1 MSIKNI
7 KALTFDTGGTI
18 LDWHTGFKNAFE
30 KAGKEH
36 NINKDWGMITN
47 ELRRLSLKSVL
58 NLGEHTKPEYN
69 FDGGHRLAL
78 EQVVSKFNLSA
89 FTEKNLHDI
98 AYKAPHNFTVWDDFP
113 EVLPKLKKKFL
124 CVSFTLLSFKLI
136 IDTARKNNLS
146 WDAVFSCEGIGK
158 YKILPDAYETA
169 AKWLQLEPS
178 ECGMVACHNFDLD
191 AAKKVGFKTIFVKR
205 ALEWGKEGPPDPTAN
220 PHHDI
225 IVDSFNELTEALEC

>member
-1 MSIKNI
+1 MPINDI

-36 NINKDWGMITN
+36 NIDKDWSSITN
-47 ELRRLSLKSVL
+47 ALRRKSLKYVL

-69 FDGGHRLAL
+69 FDDGHRLGL
-78 EQVVSKFNLSA
+78 EQVISEFNLSA
-89 FTEKNLHDI
+89 FTEQNIQDI
-98 AYKAPHNFTVWDDFP
+98 SYNAPHNFIVWDDFP
-113 EVLPKLKKKFL
+113 DALPKLKKKFL
-124 CVSFTLLSFKLI
+124 CISFTLLSFKLI

-158 YKILPDAYETA
+158 YKILPEAYETA

-191 AAKKVGFKTIFVKR
+191 AARSVGFKTIFVKR
-205 ALEWGKEGPPDPTAN
+205 PLEWGSEGPPDPSPN
-220 PHHDI
+220 NHHDI
-225 IVDSFNELTEALEC
+225 IVDSFTDLVEALEC

>member
-18 LDWHTGFKNAFE
+18 LDWHTGFKSAFE

-58 NLGEHTKPEYN
+58 NLGEHTKPEHN

-89 FTEKNLHDI
+89 FTEKNLYDI
-98 AYKAPHNFTVWDDFP
+98 AYNAPHNFKVWDDFP
-113 EVLPKLKKKFL
+113 DVLPKLKKKFL

-136 IDTARKNNLS
+136 IDTARKNNLT

-158 YKILPDAYETA
+158 YKILPEAYETA

-205 ALEWGKEGPPDPTAN
+205 PLEWGEEGPPDPTAN
-220 PHHDI
+220 AHHDI
-225 IVDSFNELTEALEC
+225 IVDSFTELQEALEC

>member
-18 LDWHTGFKNAFE
+18 LDWHTGFKSAFE

-36 NINKDWGMITN
+36 NINKDWGMLTN
-47 ELRRLSLKSVL
+47 ELRRISLKSVL

-98 AYKAPHNFTVWDDFP
+98 AYNAPHNFTVWDDFP

-205 ALEWGKEGPPDPTAN
+205 PLEWGEEGPPDPNAN

>member
-58 NLGEHTKPEYN
+58 NLGEHTKPEHN

-98 AYKAPHNFTVWDDFP
+98 AYKAPHNFTVWDDFTD
-113 EVLPKLKKKFL
+113 VLPKLKKKFL

-158 YKILPDAYETA
+158 YKILPEAYETA

-205 ALEWGKEGPPDPTAN
+205 PLEWGEEGPPDPNAN

>member
-18 LDWHTGFKNAFE
+18 LDWHSGFKHAFE

-36 NINKDWGMITN
+36 GINRDWAKVTN
-47 ELRRLSLKSVL
+47 ELRRKSLKAVL
-58 NLGEHTKPEYN
+58 NLGEHTTPTHN
-69 FDGGHRLAL
+69 FDGAHKKAL
-78 EQVVSKFNLSA
+78 KEIIEEHDLNQ
-89 FTEKNLHDI
+89 FTDKNIHDI
-98 AYKAPHNFTVWDDFP
+98 SYDAPHNFIAWNDFP
-113 EVLPKLKKKFL
+113 DVLPKLKVKYL

-136 IDTARKNNLS
+136 IDTARKNDLS

-158 YKILPDAYETA
+158 YKILPEAYETA

-191 AAKKVGFKTIFVKR
+191 AAKKLASK
-205 ALEWGKEGPPDPTAN
+205 LY
-220 PHHDI
+220 
-225 IVDSFNELTEALEC
+225 L